1 MWNYGYINPNNG
13 FLNRPRRR
21 TRPRPRVLKRLKSF
35 EDEHEHEDE
44 HETAT
49 EFVGNRYYIDLAQFL
64 FFDQTGRFLAR
75 GCRSYETT
83 PKWYNGMDSIFII
96 FI

>member
-1 MWNYGYINPNNG
+1 
-13 FLNRPRRR
+13 LNRPRRR

-64 FFDQTGRFLAR
+64 FFDQTGRFLAS
-75 GCRSYETT
+75 GCRSYET
-83 PKWYNGMDSIFII
+83 SSFITKM
-96 FI
+96 